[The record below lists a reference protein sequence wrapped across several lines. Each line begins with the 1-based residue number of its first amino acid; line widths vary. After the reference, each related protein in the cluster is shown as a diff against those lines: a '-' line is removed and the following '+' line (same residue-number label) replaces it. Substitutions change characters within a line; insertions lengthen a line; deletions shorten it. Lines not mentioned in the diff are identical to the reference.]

1 MRALLAAL
9 LLLALAPAAASA
21 HAVLRET
28 QPERGAALKTAPELV
43 SLRFSEPVEAEFGAV
58 RVYDARG
65 EQVQVGE
72 TFHPGGRG
80 PEVAVRLEKGLPE
93 GGYTV
98 TYRVISADSHP
109 VSSGFVFAV
118 GSGGAA
124 GAASVEDLLAGSE
137 AGPVTTTALSVAR
150 GVQYAAIAAGLGAF
164 LFFLLAWLP
173 ALREAAGGSAAW
185 AAAAGAFT
193 SRLRRLL
200 LGAAVAGALS
210 AAAGI
215 ALQGAIGAGTSFWSA
230 LDPGVVGDVL
240 GTRFGLTWGISLL
253 AWLLSGVL
261 ATTAGRS
268 LPVLRPASVGA
279 TGLALPGTS
288 SRSLVLLGAP
298 LFVLAAMPALGGHA
312 SVASPRALLLGT
324 NIVHVAAMA
333 AWLGGIAV
341 LVLALRAATAALEG
355 ADRVRLLAG
364 AVARFSTVATVAIA
378 AIVLTGAGQSI
389 AYMENLGQLLD
400 TAFGRAVLIKIVLF
414 GAICALGY
422 VNRSRLLPRLRAAAQ
437 AGDAAGRAGV
447 LLRRVLRVELAVG
460 VAVIA
465 ATGALAG
472 YAPSSAVSSGPF
484 STSATI
490 GDARMEL
497 TVDPASVGPNE
508 MHVYLFDRT
517 SGAQYDAVQELT
529 VLASLPEKRI
539 DDLELQATKA
549 GPGHY
554 TLSGASFGV
563 AGEWTLEVGA
573 RVSEFDLFTTKV
585 KVPIE

>member
-9 LLLALAPAAASA
+9 LLLALLPASASA

-28 QPERGAALKTAPELV
+28 VPERGTALKAAPETIALK
-43 SLRFSEPVEAEFGAV
+43 FSEPVEAEFGAV
-58 RVYDARG
+58 RVYDSTG
-65 EQVQVGE
+65 KQVQAGE

-80 PEVAVRLEKGLPE
+80 AEVAVRLKEGLPE

-109 VSSGFVFAV
+109 VSSGFVFSI
-118 GSGGAA
+118 GQGGAA

-150 GVQYAAIAAGLGAF
+150 GAQYAAIAGGLGAL
-164 LFFLLAWLP
+164 LFFLLVWMP
-173 ALREAAGGSAAW
+173 ALRETAGGSSGW
-185 AAAAGAFT
+185 AAAASAFAG
-193 SRLRRLL
+193 RLRRLIL
-200 LGAAVAGALS
+200 VSAVVGALS

-215 ALQGAIGAGTSFWSA
+215 VLQGAVGSGASAWSA
-230 LDPGVVGDVL
+230 LDPDVVGDVL

-253 AWLLSGVL
+253 AWLLAGLL
-261 ATTAGRS
+261 AATAGRQ

-279 TGLALPGTS
+279 TGLAMPGA
-288 SRSLVLLGAP
+288 SRSVVLLGAP
-298 LFVLAAMPALGGHA
+298 LFLLAAMPAVGGHA
-312 SVASPRALLLGT
+312 SVTEPRALLLGM

-355 ADRVRLLAG
+355 GDRVRLLA
-364 AVARFSTVATVAIA
+364 ATVSKFSGLATVSIA
-378 AIVLTGAGQSI
+378 AIVLTGVVQSI
-389 AYMENLGQLLD
+389 VYMEKLGQFLD

-414 GAICALGY
+414 LAICALGFL
-422 VNRSRLLPRLRAAAQ
+422 NRNRLLPRLRSAAAS
-437 AGDAAGRAGV
+437 GDNPGRAGM
-447 LLRRVLRVELAVG
+447 LLRRALRVELAIG

-465 ATGALAG
+465 ATGALAS
-472 YAPSSAVSSGPF
+472 YAPSSAASAGPF

-497 TVDPASVGPNE
+497 TVDPATVGPNE
-508 MHVYLFDRT
+508 MHVYLFDRQ
-517 SGAQYDAVQELT
+517 SGAQYDEVQELT
-529 VLASLPEKRI
+529 VSASQAEKQI
-539 DDLELQATKA
+539 DDLDLQATKA

-554 TLSGASFGV
+554 TITGASFGV
-563 AGEWTLEVGA
+563 PGDWSLDIGA
-573 RVSEFDLFTTKV
+573 RVSEFDLHTATV
-585 KVPIE
+585 EVPIE